1 MSECPHL
8 ELVGGQQRL
17 AWECALLK
25 GSNCHWKQHEDC
37 PRYLT
42 ARAEAALAAL
52 ADLREVADDLK
63 KSVITLRQFIHD
75 LSGEDG
81 LEDDDRVRIGLID
94 ECALDNVLNALAAWK
109 KAHP

>member
-1 MSECPHL
+1 MSECP
-8 ELVGGQQRL
+8 ETGYGPC
-17 AWECALLK
+17 EIMSENEALQKTL
-25 GSNCHWKQHEDC
+25 D
-37 PRYLT
+37 
-42 ARAEAALAAL
+42 AALAAL
-52 ADLREVADDLK
+52 ADLRTVADDLK

>member
-42 ARAEAALAAL
+42 ARAEAALASL
-52 ADLREVADDLK
+52 AELRIVAEG
-63 KSVITLRQFIHD
+63 LRD
-75 LSGEDG
+75 VLGERDFSS
-81 LEDDDRVRIGLID
+81 LDDDDWAAID
-94 ECALDNVLNALAAWK
+94 AYDAWK
-109 KAHP
+109 KGQEGRG

>member
-1 MSECPHL
+1 MSDECRHYNDDTN
-8 ELVGGQQRL
+8 ECAETGGQCDGLPLQT
-17 AWECALLK
+17 
-25 GSNCHWKQHEDC
+25 EDC
-37 PRYLT
+37 IVYL
-42 ARAEAALAAL
+42 RAALAE
-52 ADLREVADDLK
+52 LREVADDLK